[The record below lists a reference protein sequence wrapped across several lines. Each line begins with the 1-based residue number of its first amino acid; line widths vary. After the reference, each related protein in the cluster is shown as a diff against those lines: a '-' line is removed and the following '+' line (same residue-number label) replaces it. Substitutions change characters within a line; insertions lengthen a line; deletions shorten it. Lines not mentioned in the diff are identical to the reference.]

1 MILTL
6 ILLAAIGVIVLAER
20 SAEHLPFAIATLFLS
35 AAAISFIVGDFDRAI
50 LLAGVLAAAITAAST
65 IKHNY
70 SALKLIVTDLPLMFA
85 GTAPFFISQY
95 PRAVLAVLTG
105 TAALILAV
113 NRDAD
118 PRNRAVSSSGCQS
131 FFIQRYACLRCNG
144 LQDKRRRHF
153 LPADHGPAAV
163 LLLDLHGFA
172 DRSTF
177 LAASRRI
184 GAERY
189 CK

>member
-20 SAEHLPFAIATLFLS
+20 SAEHLPFAIATLSLS
-35 AAAISFIVGDFDRAI
+35 AAAISCIVGDLDRAI

-65 IKHNY
+65 IKHDY

-85 GTAPFFISQY
+85 GTVPFFVSQY

-113 NRDAD
+113 IATL
-118 PRNRAVSSSGCQS
+118 
-131 FFIQRYACLRCNG
+131 I
-144 LQDKRRRHF
+144 
-153 LPADHGPAAV
+153 HGTGPSAP
-163 LLLDLHGFA
+163 LDLRVFLFSVTLISVVTALRTSGASVSFQRLMA
-172 DRSTF
+172 QRRSFRST
-177 LAASRRI
+177 LTASRLVPH
-184 GAERY
+184 
-189 CK
+189 

>member
-20 SAEHLPFAIATLFLS
+20 SAEHLPFAISALSLS

-50 LLAGVLAAAITAAST
+50 LLASVLAAAITAAST
-65 IKHNY
+65 IKHDH

-105 TAALILAV
+105 TGRIHPGC
-113 NRDAD
+113 NR
-118 PRNRAVSSSGCQS
+118 
-131 FFIQRYACLRCNG
+131 
-144 LQDKRRRHF
+144 
-153 LPADHGPAAV
+153 
-163 LLLDLHGFA
+163 
-172 DRSTF
+172 
-177 LAASRRI
+177 
-184 GAERY
+184 
-189 CK
+189 